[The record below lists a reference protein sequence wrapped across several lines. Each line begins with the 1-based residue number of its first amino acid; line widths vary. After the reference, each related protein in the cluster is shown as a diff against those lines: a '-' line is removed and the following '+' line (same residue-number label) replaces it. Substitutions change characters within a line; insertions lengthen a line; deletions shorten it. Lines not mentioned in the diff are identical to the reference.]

1 MKYALIITK
10 KELLI
15 ALKSSQVIVTG
26 LIITILLV
34 IAGVGGYLNYKSQ
47 QEQIDAARIE
57 KRAQWLNQGDKHPHI
72 AAHYGTFVFKPKTG
86 LSFFDF
92 GLDSYT
98 GSSIYLEAHY
108 QHEFMFR
115 PAQDFGAMIR
125 FGELS
130 IALVLQFLIPLL
142 IIFLCFPAFTQESE
156 HGTLRILAAQGIS
169 MRALAWG
176 KITAYSIIVF
186 CILLPTISIL
196 MLGIFVQPGLV
207 FTADTLWRLLFLI
220 ACYSAYF
227 FIFIGLSVW
236 VSSYSR
242 TSRNALLVLL
252 SVWILFTIL
261 IPKTSANIASNVF
274 LLPTLADYEKEI
286 SDDIGRQIERNP
298 RKDTLILN
306 FAARLLKQ
314 YKVDSISQLP
324 INYEAAYMQVYED
337 FGNSVHD
344 KHSDQLL
351 HKLSLQN
358 RVSTYCSLIN
368 PFIAMRNISMALS
381 STDFYTYTDF
391 QDKAETYRRD
401 LVRRMNGDF
410 RDHSHTGEFYEYKA
424 GRDLWESVKDFNYEI
439 PTISFSVSKV
449 IFELAAL
456 LVWVGGTALLL
467 TYFINK
473 SVL

>member
-15 ALKSSQVIVTG
+15 AFKNSQVIVTG
-26 LIITILLV
+26 LIIITLLM

-47 QEQIDAARIE
+47 KEQIDKARLE
-57 KRAQWLNQGDKHPHI
+57 KREQWLNQGDKHPHI

-130 IALVLQFLIPLL
+130 IALVLEFLIPLL
-142 IIFLCFPAFTQESE
+142 IIFLCFSAFTQENE
-156 HGTLRILAAQGIS
+156 NGTIRILAAQGVS

-176 KITAYSIIVF
+176 KITAYSMIVF
-186 CILLPTISIL
+186 CILLPVISIL
-196 MLGIFVQPGLV
+196 MLGIFLQPGLV
-207 FTADTLWRLLFLI
+207 FTADTLWRLLVLI

-252 SVWILFTIL
+252 SAWILFTIL
-261 IPKTSANIASNVF
+261 IPKTSANIASNIF
-274 LLPTLADYEKEI
+274 LLPTLADYEKAI

-306 FAARLLKQ
+306 FTARLLKQ
-314 YKVDSISQLP
+314 YNVDSISQLP
-324 INYEAAYMQVYED
+324 INYEGAYAQVYED
-337 FGNSVHD
+337 FSNSVHD
-344 KHSDQLL
+344 KHAGQLL
-351 HKLSLQN
+351 HMLSLQN
-358 RVSTYCSLIN
+358 KVSTYSSLIN
-368 PFIAMRNISMALS
+368 PFTAIRNISMALS

-391 QDKAETYRRD
+391 QNEAETYRRD
-401 LVRRMNGDF
+401 LVRQMNGNY
-410 RDHSHTGEFYEYKA
+410 RDNSRTGEFYEYKA
-424 GRDLWESVKDFNYEI
+424 RRDLWESIKDFNFQI
-439 PTISFSVSKV
+439 PSISRSLSKV
-449 IFELAAL
+449 LFELAAL
-456 LVWVGGTALLL
+456 LTWTLGTAILL